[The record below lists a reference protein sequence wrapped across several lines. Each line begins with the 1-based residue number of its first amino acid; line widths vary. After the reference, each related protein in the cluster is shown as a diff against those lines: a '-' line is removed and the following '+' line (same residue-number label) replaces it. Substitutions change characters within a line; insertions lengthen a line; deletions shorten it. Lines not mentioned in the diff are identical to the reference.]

1 MSFSSMENTSSSA
14 PQSVDTGPNAG
25 ANSMLGVNS
34 LRPSGGGGD
43 RSHGG
48 GQEKFVRGMLSSAA
62 DELVHI
68 IMNMDA
74 MQFKTMFEQTR
85 AMLIDQEEEMKK
97 KSELIR
103 QLESKISVQDIELQ
117 SAIEERN
124 QARDDAS
131 HSSLAQ
137 DETVV
142 QARADRDAA
151 IERRTKA
158 EVELAKNRVELMQAN
173 SQLLEAIQQKV
184 ELLQQLE
191 QWQIDMHELIEEQMK
206 SKLSNETSTKGSSG
220 MAASQQAGGSNSSS
234 GAGSAGNRKSRL
246 LDLFYHR

>member
-1 MSFSSMENTSSSA
+1 M
-14 PQSVDTGPNAG
+14 QI
-25 ANSMLGVNS
+25 
-34 LRPSGGGGD
+34 SG
-43 RSHGG
+43 
-48 GQEKFVRGMLSSAA
+48 
-62 DELVHI
+62 
-68 IMNMDA
+68 
-74 MQFKTMFEQTR
+74 
-85 AMLIDQEEEMKK
+85 
-97 KSELIR
+97 
-103 QLESKISVQDIELQ
+103 QDIELQ

-206 SKLSNETSTKGSSG
+206 NKLSNETSTKGQNQSQS
-220 MAASQQAGGSNSSS
+220 SQQAAGSAQSSS
-234 GAGSAGNRKSRL
+234 GASSAGNRKSRL